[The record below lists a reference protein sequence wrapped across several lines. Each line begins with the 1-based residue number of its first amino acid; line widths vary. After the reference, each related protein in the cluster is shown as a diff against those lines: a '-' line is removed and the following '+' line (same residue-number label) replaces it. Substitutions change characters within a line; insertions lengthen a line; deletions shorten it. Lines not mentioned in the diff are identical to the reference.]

1 MPNNT
6 AIMIS
11 FAACFALRVSTV
23 ADGRGS
29 SLAPSIRALIAET
42 IDVLDRIGSTP
53 VQRKG
58 LSCLF
63 AGQLRQILKLAL
75 RSAEATK
82 MPLTESNGVVDTS
95 LVYPNNP
102 STNAAHMTT
111 SQVSAQLQMPTSDIP
126 SDYLLFS
133 TMSNDQL
140 NEAIN
145 NTDVG
150 LDALWED
157 FQFQQPSE
165 LDWMDWSTFA

>member
-1 MPNNT
+1 
-6 AIMIS
+6 
-11 FAACFALRVSTV
+11 
-23 ADGRGS
+23 
-29 SLAPSIRALIAET
+29 
-42 IDVLDRIGSTP
+42 
-53 VQRKG
+53 
-58 LSCLF
+58 
-63 AGQLRQILKLAL
+63 
-75 RSAEATK
+75 

-111 SQVSAQLQMPTSDIP
+111 SQVSAQLQMPTSDMP